1 MSGNGKKTSQSRK
14 NYYARASSVISKN
27 KTKRSNAHAR
37 FCATKID
44 ENRKG
49 DLDLLRG
56 STRRKRREA
65 WRKAC
70 PKVDHSGKPIV
81 SFAKFEKREQG
92 LSKWD
97 SDHQLPKYQSTLS
110 SENRDLLASI
120 RNIKTIRLA
129 A

>member
-27 KTKRSNAHAR
+27 KTKRSTAHKR
-37 FCATKID
+37 FCDKK
-44 ENRKG
+44 ENQYRNIEAG
-49 DLDLLRG
+49 E
-56 STRRKRREA
+56 TRRKRREKWLSSA
-65 WRKAC
+65 HFGA
-70 PKVDHSGKPIV
+70 DGKPAI
-81 SFAKFEKREQG
+81 SFSKFEKREQG